1 MFITPIKPHQC
12 PPDPHPRLQEHRNP
26 PDPNALNTHKTHKQ
40 NHMTYPFKFKPLR
53 DQVSYKQYEAH
64 IMDSRDRLCAH
75 YKLNKSD
82 LVKYLIKK
90 EEFNLRKPNGLL
102 DVQS

>member
-1 MFITPIKPHQC
+1 
-12 PPDPHPRLQEHRNP
+12 
-26 PDPNALNTHKTHKQ
+26 
-40 NHMTYPFKFKPLR
+40 MTYPF
-53 DQVSYKQYEAH
+53 
-64 IMDSRDRLCAH
+64 MDSRDRLCAH

-102 DVQS
+102 DVQA